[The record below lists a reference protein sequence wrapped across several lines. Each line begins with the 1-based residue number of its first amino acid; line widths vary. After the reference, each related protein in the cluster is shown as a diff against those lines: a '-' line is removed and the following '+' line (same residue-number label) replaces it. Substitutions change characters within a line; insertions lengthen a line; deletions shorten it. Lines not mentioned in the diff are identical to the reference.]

1 MNEIV
6 IEWFKGEKLASVTAY
21 SGSRIKN
28 KIVKL
33 AQKHTDVSMVENK
46 DGSIFAHIPVDWIK
60 IQPKRAM
67 TQEQIE
73 RAIRNFK
80 EVADE

>member
-6 IEWFKGEKLASVTAY
+6 IEWFKGDKVASVTAY

-33 AQKHTDVSMVENK
+33 AQKHTEVSMVENI

>member
-1 MNEIV
+1 
-6 IEWFKGEKLASVTAY
+6 
-21 SGSRIKN
+21 
-28 KIVKL
+28 
-33 AQKHTDVSMVENK
+33 MVENM
-46 DGSIFAHIPVDWIK
+46 DGSIFAHVPADWIK

-73 RAIRNFK
+73 KAIRNFK